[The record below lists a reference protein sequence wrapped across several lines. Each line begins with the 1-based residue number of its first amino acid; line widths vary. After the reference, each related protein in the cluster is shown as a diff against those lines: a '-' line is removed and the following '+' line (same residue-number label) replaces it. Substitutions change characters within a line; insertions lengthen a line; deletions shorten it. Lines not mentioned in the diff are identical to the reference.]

1 MSFLYQFYNKIN
13 NNEEPICKNIVQRL
27 LLLVVWYVPKT
38 LAGTCFINIS
48 GFSDFLS
55 WKHASNSIIP
65 SSMEIKISL
74 MHVYMGYVGHFR
86 VRDTFKYISTWK
98 KCQRVKK
105 SMANILTFQFEGIY
119 LIFSTFFAASKFFQ
133 LWSVSVFYWFEK
145 KYKVRMN
152 DLFCKNWWYASALSL
167 FCVIVGYFPVKL
179 YLSSYCRDYI
189 LLGNFIV
196 IVLSP
201 FLVICTLNRKL
212 YLFIKQN
219 SSTAGNYFG

>member
-1 MSFLYQFYNKIN
+1 MDNFLI
-13 NNEEPICKNIVQRL
+13 
-27 LLLVVWYVPKT
+27 
-38 LAGTCFINIS
+38 
-48 GFSDFLS
+48 
-55 WKHASNSIIP
+55 
-65 SSMEIKISL
+65 
-74 MHVYMGYVGHFR
+74 GHFLT
-86 VRDTFKYISTWK
+86 D
-98 KCQRVKK
+98 
-105 SMANILTFQFEGIY
+105 ILFDL
-119 LIFSTFFAASKFFQ
+119 LIFAASKYFQ

-152 DLFCKNWWYASALSL
+152 DLFCKNWWYASALSF

-219 SSTAGNYFG
+219 SSTAGKFFKIFIYTLIYIKLLLFIPSCKHKTKARSDDCCNTCCDSGGLHCL